1 MVNIK
6 QLIKDKGISQ
16 VELSRL
22 LNEHTS
28 VVSLLVN
35 GKRELTEAHLARLAE
50 IFGEEV
56 ISQYDGLTDY
66 EVAEKDVMVN
76 IKGIITDFNLTQ
88 TDIAKIMGEP
98 QSVVSTLANG
108 KRKQTRQH
116 IDALIAHFG
125 QEVIDK
131 YTLPSDA
138 FEPKVRDAEIIEEA
152 KELGREGV
160 ALSGDAVVIEDYTNG
175 EGRLHCVTLP
185 FVDKGIATAPDI
197 DVRSMVLENRE
208 KLENFPFAKMVKGVS
223 YVQTAITMAM
233 APRYL
238 PGDFLFIGFNDKPVL
253 SGKIYLVDTKL
264 YGTMLREVYIEEG
277 GYLLKATNPNFKDVF
292 VKYEDVYSISKFI
305 LAVITNTSLATD
317 INLAEMVKFR
327 DAQVKEMSTTLSTS
341 VSNVEKLLVELQRQ
355 GERMDDER
363 KHSRELT
370 NKLLNNL

>member
-1 MVNIK
+1 MIDIRT
-6 QLIKDKGISQ
+6 LIFDKKLNQ
-16 VELSRL
+16 RELAKIIGCQQS
-22 LNEHTS
+22 E
-28 VVSLLVN
+28 VSL
-35 GKRELTEAHLARLAE
+35 
-50 IFGEEV
+50 F
-56 ISQYDGLTDY
+56 
-66 EVAEKDVMVN
+66 
-76 IKGIITDFNLTQ
+76 
-88 TDIAKIMGEP
+88 
-98 QSVVSTLANG
+98 ANG
-108 KRKQTRQH
+108 KRNMSVAQ
-116 IDALIAHFG
+116 IDALVAHFG
-125 QEVIDK
+125 KETIDA
-131 YTLPSDA
+131 YTIPQRVA
-138 FEPKVRDAEIIEEA
+138 PAGVRDAKESIADADIIEEA

-160 ALSGDAVVIEDYTNG
+160 GLSGDAVVIEDYTNG

-363 KHSRELT
+363 KYSRELT
-370 NKLLNNL
+370 NKLLNNM

>member
-1 MVNIK
+1 MIKFK
-6 QLIKDKGISQ
+6 QLMFDKG
-16 VELSRL
+16 
-22 LNEHTS
+22 LNQS
-28 VVSLLVN
+28 D
-35 GKRELTEAHLARLAE
+35 LAE
-50 IFGEEV
+50 LWGVSQSLVSKVVRGERGVPKYYIDKLIE
-56 ISQYDGLTDY
+56 QYGAATIEQYTIQD
-66 EVAEKDVMVN
+66 
-76 IKGIITDFNLTQ
+76 IT
-88 TDIAKIMGEP
+88 P
-98 QSVVSTLANG
+98 
-108 KRKQTRQH
+108 QTREAT
-116 IDALIAHFG
+116 ITMLS
-125 QEVIDK
+125 
-131 YTLPSDA
+131 P
-138 FEPKVRDAEIIEEA
+138 EIIEEA

-160 ALSGDAVVIEDYTNG
+160 GLSGDAVVIEDYTNG
-175 EGRLHCVTLP
+175 EGKLHCVTLP
-185 FVDKGIATAPDI
+185 FVGKEIATAPNI

-208 KLENFPFAKMVKGVS
+208 RLENFPFAKMVKGVS

-253 SGKIYLVDTKL
+253 SGKVYLVDTKL

-370 NKLLNNL
+370 NKLLNNM

>member
-1 MVNIK
+1 MSTINIK
-6 QLIKDKGISQ
+6 RLIFDKS
-16 VELSRL
+16 
-22 LNEHTS
+22 LNQRMLAQIMGCQQSE
-28 VVSLLVN
+28 VSLFAN
-35 GKRELTEAHLARLAE
+35 GKREMNDKQLSAL
-50 IFGEEV
+50 IDYFGEDV
-56 ISQYDGLTDY
+56 IND
-66 EVAEKDVMVN
+66 
-76 IKGIITDFNLTQ
+76 
-88 TDIAKIMGEP
+88 
-98 QSVVSTLANG
+98 
-108 KRKQTRQH
+108 
-116 IDALIAHFG
+116 
-125 QEVIDK
+125 

-138 FEPKVRDAEIIEEA
+138 FEPKTREAKVTIVDADIVEEA
-152 KELGREGV
+152 QQLGREG
-160 ALSGDAVVIEDYTNG
+160 AGLSGDAVVIEDYTNG
-175 EGRLHCVTLP
+175 EGKLHCVTLP

-197 DVRSMVLENRE
+197 DVRNMVLENRE

-305 LAVITNTSLATD
+305 LAVITNTSLVTD
-317 INLAEMVKFR
+317 VNLAEMVKFR
-327 DAQVKEMSTTLSTS
+327 DAQVKEMSTTLNTS

-363 KHSRELT
+363 KYSRELT
-370 NKLLNNL
+370 NQLLNKK